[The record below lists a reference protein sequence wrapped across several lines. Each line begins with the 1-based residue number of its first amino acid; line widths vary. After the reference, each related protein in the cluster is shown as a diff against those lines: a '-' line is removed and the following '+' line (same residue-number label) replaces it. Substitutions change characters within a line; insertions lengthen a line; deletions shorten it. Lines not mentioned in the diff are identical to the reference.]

1 MVLGFAKILWK
12 YTKAHSLYAAVAVY
26 ILFSCILKIFTGVN
40 ITIPCLIKTIF
51 NVSCPGC
58 GLTHAFIDLL
68 KLNFVGAWEHNPL
81 IFLVLPAGAYFIL
94 THFLKYRKSQL
105 THQMNA
111 LN

>member
-1 MVLGFAKILWK
+1 MKLLLKYAKSNWLF
-12 YTKAHSLYAAVAVY
+12 VAVGIY
-26 ILFSCILKIFTGVN
+26 ALFACILKILTSID
-40 ITIPCLIKTIF
+40 ITIPCIF
-51 NVSCPGC
+51 KLLFHITCPGC

-81 IFLVLPAGAYFIL
+81 IFLVLPAGVYFIL
-94 THFLKYRKSQL
+94 AHFLKYRKSQL